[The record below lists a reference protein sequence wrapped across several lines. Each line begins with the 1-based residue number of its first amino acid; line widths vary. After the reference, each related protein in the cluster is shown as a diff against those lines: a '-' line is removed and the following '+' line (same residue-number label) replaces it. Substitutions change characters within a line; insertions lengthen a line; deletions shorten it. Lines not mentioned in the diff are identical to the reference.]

1 MCWKPQGGGK
11 ETAAGSSTGNGVNT
25 GHLAL
30 GRGGGEA
37 SSDEEEEEEENG
49 GEQTGEPLPVPSP
62 RYCSG
67 VRVARNTLESPC
79 KPFKQFWLMDV
90 AVPLTVHDL

>member
-62 RYCSG
+62 RYCSSR
-67 VRVARNTLESPC
+67 VRVARNTL
-79 KPFKQFWLMDV
+79 
-90 AVPLTVHDL
+90 

>member
-1 MCWKPQGGGK
+1 M
-11 ETAAGSSTGNGVNT
+11 NT

-49 GEQTGEPLPVPSP
+49 GEQGAGEPLPVPSP
-62 RYCSG
+62 RYCSKAVVSVG
-67 VRVARNTLESPC
+67 CLEIRFCHRASL
-79 KPFKQFWLMDV
+79 KSVLAIGFR
-90 AVPLTVHDL
+90 LTMCL